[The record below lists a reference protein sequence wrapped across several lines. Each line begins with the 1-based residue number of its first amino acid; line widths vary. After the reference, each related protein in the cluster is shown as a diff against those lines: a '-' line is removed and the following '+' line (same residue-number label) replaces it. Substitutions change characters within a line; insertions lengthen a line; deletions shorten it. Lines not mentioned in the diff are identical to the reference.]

1 MKKTFLFL
9 ISFLIVSCL
18 LSARPYPTS
27 ASQTQAV
34 TIQEIEPFVYFCI
47 RYKGPFSQIEEAIGR
62 LLEAAA
68 LQNIAPQGSLI
79 GIYYSNPAEVSP
91 EALEWEMGFPV
102 TPQAF
107 VQAPLEKK
115 EWNFTKVASALHKGS
130 YETAGD
136 TVTKILDWM
145 DDNGYAQAG
154 PMLERYLDMDPS
166 AIKPEDLRTEIWIPV
181 KKKET

>member
-1 MKKTFLFL
+1 MKKTPMFL
-9 ISFLIVSCL
+9 IPFLIVSCL
-18 LSARPYPTS
+18 LSARLYPIST
-27 ASQTQAV
+27 SQTQTV
-34 TIQEIEPFVYFCI
+34 TVQDIEPFVYFCI
-47 RYKGPFSQIEEAIGR
+47 RYKGPFSQIQEAIGR
-62 LLEAAA
+62 LMEAAA
-68 LQNIAPQGSLI
+68 LQNIAPAGSLV
-79 GIYYSNPAEVSP
+79 GIYYTSPAEVSP
-91 EALEWEMGFPV
+91 NALEWEIGFPV

-130 YETAGD
+130 YETVGD

-145 DDNGYAQAG
+145 DANGYTQAG

-166 AIKPEDLRTEIWIPV
+166 LIKPEDLRTEIWIPV